1 MAFEMLLEL
10 SPFHLAPAATLSLLA
25 LLLLAAGFDIA
36 QRRVPNT
43 LIIVGATTAL
53 ALATRSGWPGI
64 SGAVIGGLAA
74 LVVLLPVYVS
84 GIMGAGDV
92 KLISMVGGF
101 LGPHH
106 FLFALLCIFVAGGA
120 LSMFYLLRQRLK
132 GSSSGMPYAVAV
144 LGGVSAYL
152 SALS

>member
-1 MAFEMLLEL
+1 MAFEMLLERF
-10 SPFHLAPAATLSLLA
+10 PPNLAPVATLSLLA

-36 QRRVPNT
+36 QRRVPNI

-53 ALATRSGWPGI
+53 TLATHSGWPGI
-64 SGAVIGGLAA
+64 SGAIIGSFTA
-74 LVVLLPVYVS
+74 LFVLLPVYAS
-84 GIMGAGDV
+84 GMMGAGDV

-106 FLFALLCIFVAGGA
+106 FLFALLCIFVAGGV
-120 LSMFYLLRQRLK
+120 LSMFYLWRQRLK
-132 GSSSGMPYAVAV
+132 GSASGMPYAVAV
-144 LGGVSAYL
+144 LGGVAAYL